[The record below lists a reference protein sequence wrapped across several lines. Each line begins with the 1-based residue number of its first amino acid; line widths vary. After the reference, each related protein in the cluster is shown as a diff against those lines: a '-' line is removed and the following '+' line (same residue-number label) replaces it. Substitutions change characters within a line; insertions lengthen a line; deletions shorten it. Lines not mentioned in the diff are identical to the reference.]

1 MHHIYIWKGEN
12 RMMNF
17 HTVAKAKEKTFGKSK
32 KGFTLVELCIVIAVL
47 AIIAAIA
54 IPMVFNVINAA
65 NTSADKANALSV
77 EDAIKLAKSE
87 LAAGKVNETDPASRE
102 KLNKL
107 KSAGNVGDVL
117 ALYGID
123 PQVLTS
129 PKSSNDKFF
138 YASGNGKVTVSTT
151 VRTGEIA
158 LSAATGVTVTNG
170 DTLTVD

>member
-1 MHHIYIWKGEN
+1 MHSIYIWKGEN
-12 RMMNF
+12 RMITF
-17 HTVAKAKEKTFGKSK
+17 HTAAKAKEKVLGKSK

-87 LAAGKVNETDPASRE
+87 LAAGKVNETDTASRE

-117 ALYGID
+117 VLYGID
-123 PQVLTS
+123 PRVLTS
-129 PKSSNDKFF
+129 PKSPNDKFF
-138 YASGNGKVTVSTT
+138 YASGTGKVTVSTT
-151 VRTGEIA
+151 ERAGEIA
-158 LSAATGVTVTNG
+158 LSATTGVTVTNG
-170 DTLTVD
+170 DTLTVG